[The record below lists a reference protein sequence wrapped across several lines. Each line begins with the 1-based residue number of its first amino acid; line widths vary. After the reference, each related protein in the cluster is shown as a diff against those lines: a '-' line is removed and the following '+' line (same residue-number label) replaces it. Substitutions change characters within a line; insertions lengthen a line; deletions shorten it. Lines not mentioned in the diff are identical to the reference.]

1 MQKRNLFLTLG
12 LFILVGFLL
21 SFLYFKDG
29 KITGYQI
36 IGGANV
42 PQNLVEFKIKDAVG
56 ADGNGWVYFGMPLPE
71 GNGLTNANNVRVLR
85 FDSATGQYYEVYSDV
100 WAQTMRPA
108 NPSRISEIW
117 WIGVAFRADAL
128 LANQEKIYYIDYGSN
143 VQRANPSQSL
153 TVVDSGNYYTVDSG
167 NSHVFEINK
176 QAFDI
181 FRRVSVSGQEIVLP
195 NSGSGFE
202 VKSSSGT
209 VYSTA
214 NDVPTITIEQQ
225 GKLHVI
231 FRIEGKF
238 KDSLGSPFIGYVARL
253 KIFNDGK
260 VELPIV
266 FQNKG
271 NYNRNVDAA
280 HKRFKDLSAVL
291 NLNLGNQKSLMLTEF
306 MPNQQVSYTTETYTT
321 YQDFN
326 RINKDFDAL
335 SYGQDLTP
343 GNIVDNFLLR
353 IIDNAGNTIYFE
365 ENEVESLSGTRS
377 NGLLA
382 VSDGSKKFSASVFD
396 FWRESPK
403 TLKVSGNNIRIGL
416 FPEDSPQNYLV
427 HDQGPMLRTYPAPNS
442 NQYNHLT
449 FVGWDSATL
458 NEHALVDEGNY
469 ILHLATQEYEK
480 LFFDFSTGNLNVNNE
495 ISFARRAQ
503 EQLIGLPPSNYFRT
517 SNAFANRYAY
527 VEEKDWTQFG
537 FSQPLVD
544 TASRVDAWGRSL
556 WDEAYVTQPPLPGY
570 PYAQVTF
577 ANRQKM
583 GTDAGTHGFPAY
595 GTMYNGQ
602 LFWQE
607 TGWMNN
613 AFGATEGIMT
623 ALMRSRDSR
632 AVSTLG
638 NFIYHNSVD
647 GMYVWDLVTDSIAGA
662 ILHEKGNAR
671 YGFYQ
676 GTFTPN
682 SERHQWEKGDTIAKM
697 LFADEIIKESLLYS
711 AVDFGSGYPATPV
724 GGAGRTLG
732 IVYMTNSVDELG
744 AIGPQLINLVGYYQM
759 TGDVQYVAIA
769 KEYLKTV
776 KSIMQ
781 ACENLYGVKIIV
793 SPAINQNMLPNGL
806 NTFNSQSYNCNPSSL
821 NVVQFFTNSY
831 LLAGILEVLE
841 ADYQINGQYDVN
853 LKDFYVA
860 AFSDYYNYLVKPHVN
875 IQDPTIGSAFTPTR
889 LYNNFH
895 VTLAGASS
903 PGATCVL
910 SGTLPNVNYVLWVC
924 NGGETTASA
933 IFSGQLLPW
942 LYKQTG
948 NREYLDYATPIVR
961 DIILYFGTAPSPA
974 YGISSGYNKVAW
986 RNPDFGS
993 ADVKVA
999 MPWLWRFLP
1008 FLAEKSAVSSCV
1020 SNCLPDPPSSLSAT
1034 LGSSGGGGGGSGTGG
1049 GGTGTGGVISGNV
1062 VSDNVDFSNV
1072 ESDLDINE
1080 VAPSS
1085 TQTSEVT
1092 KNNNPN
1098 PRRGI
1103 VGAVVDDFEK
1113 NKANYTNLAIFVF
1126 AGLLVIIFYFI
1137 ARKENIENARY

>member
-1 MQKRNLFLTLG
+1 MQKKDLFLTLG

-21 SFLYFKDG
+21 SLLYFKDG

-42 PQNLVEFKIKDAVG
+42 PQNLVELKIKDAVG
-56 ADGNGWVYFGMPLPE
+56 ADGNGWAYFGIPLPE
-71 GNGLTNANNVRVLR
+71 RNGLTNVNNIRVLR
-85 FDSATGQYYEVYSDV
+85 FDVGTGQYYEVYSDV
-100 WAQTMRPA
+100 WVQTMRPA
-108 NPSRISEIW
+108 NPYRNSEIW
-117 WIGVAFRADAL
+117 WVGVAFRVDAL
-128 LANQEKIYYIDYGSN
+128 QANQERTYYLDYGNN
-143 VQRANPSQSL
+143 VQRASQSQIL
-153 TVVDSGNYYTVDSG
+153 NVVDSGNYYTVDSG
-167 NSHVFEINK
+167 NGHVFEINK

-181 FRRVSVSGQEIVLP
+181 FRRVSVGGQEMILP

-202 VKSSSGT
+202 VKSDFGT

-214 NDVPTITIEQQ
+214 NDVPVITLERQ
-225 GKLHVI
+225 GNLHVV

-238 KDSLGSPFIGYVARL
+238 KDSFGSPFIGYVARL

-271 NYNRNVDAA
+271 NYDRNVGAA

-291 NLNLGNQKSLMLTEF
+291 NLNLGIQKSLMLTEF
-306 MPNQQVSYTTETYTT
+306 MPNQQVSYTTETYEA

-343 GNIVDNFLLR
+343 GNIIDNFLLR
-353 IIDNAGNTIYFE
+353 IIDGAGNTIYFE
-365 ENEVESLSGTRS
+365 ENELESLSGTRS
-377 NGLLA
+377 NGLVA

-416 FPEDSPQNYLV
+416 FPEDSSQNYLI
-427 HDQGPMLRTYPAPNS
+427 HDQGPMLRTYPLNPS
-442 NQYNHLT
+442 QYNHLT
-449 FVGWDSATL
+449 FVGWDSTTL

-480 LFFDFSTGNLNVNNE
+480 LFFDFSAGNLNANNE

-503 EQLIGLPPSNYFRT
+503 EQLIGLPPSIYFRT
-517 SNAFANRYAY
+517 ANAFANNYAY

-537 FSQPLVD
+537 FNQPLID
-544 TASRVDAWGRSL
+544 AASRVDAWGRSL
-556 WDEAYVTQPPLPGY
+556 WDESYVTQQPLPGY
-570 PYAQVTF
+570 PYEQVTF

-595 GTMYNGQ
+595 GIMYNGQ

-623 ALMRSRDSR
+623 ALMRSRDSK
-632 AVSTLG
+632 AISTLS
-638 NFIYHNSVD
+638 NFIYHNSID
-647 GMYVWDLVTDSIAGA
+647 GIYVWELITDSIAGA

-682 SERHQWEKGDTIAKM
+682 SERHQWEKGDTMAKM
-697 LFADEIIKESLLYS
+697 LLADEVIKESLLYS
-711 AVDFGSGYPATPV
+711 AVDFGSGYPATFV
-724 GGAGRTLG
+724 GNAGRTLG

-759 TGDVQYVAIA
+759 TGDTQYVAIA

-776 KSIMQ
+776 KFIMQ
-781 ACENLYGVKIIV
+781 ACENIYGVKIIV
-793 SPAINQNMLPNGL
+793 SPAINQNMLPSGL
-806 NTFNSQSYNCNPSSL
+806 NTFNGQSYNCNPSSS

-860 AFSDYYNYLVKPHVN
+860 AFNDYYNYLVKPHVN
-875 IQDPTIGSAFTPTR
+875 IQEPTIGSAFTPTR

-895 VTLAGASS
+895 ITLVGASS
-903 PGATCVL
+903 PGNTCVV
-910 SGTLPNVNYVLWVC
+910 SGILPNANYILWVC

-933 IFSGQLLPW
+933 IFSGQLMPW

-948 NREYLDYATPIVR
+948 NTEYLDYAVPIMR
-961 DIILYFGTAPSPA
+961 DIILYFGTAPLPA

-999 MPWLWRFLP
+999 MPWLWRFLS
-1008 FLAEKSAVSSCV
+1008 FLAEKSTIPSCGI
-1020 SNCLPDPPSSLSAT
+1020 NCLPTSPASLSAT
-1034 LGSSGGGGGGSGTGG
+1034 LGSSGGGGGTGTGG
-1049 GGTGTGGVISGNV
+1049 GISGNV
-1062 VSDNVDFSNV
+1062 VSDGGGLTEFGDVENDLENDKTTPILTPTNNLSGESN
-1072 ESDLDINE
+1072 
-1080 VAPSS
+1080 
-1085 TQTSEVT
+1085 Q
-1092 KNNNPN
+1092 N

-1113 NKANYTNLAIFVF
+1113 NKVNYINLAIFVF
-1126 AGLLVIIFYFI
+1126 AGLLIIILYFVV
-1137 ARKENIENARY
+1137 RKGNIEHARY